1 MRSKIAL
8 IYEGVRAE
16 KRLFDNIEKN
26 FFANDCELVVIRM
39 PADGNIYML
48 WERLQ
53 EDDFETD
60 IISVIKEMCKSVKI
74 DDSNNLRSSEFSEVY
89 LFFDYDLHSKKNN
102 LKEIHRGKDIV
113 KEMLETFDNE
123 TENGKLYIS
132 YPMVESIKDISLE
145 RKAYDNL
152 CISLLQSGDYKKV
165 VNGQSDFLNYDRIT
179 FNMWLCACKASVK
192 RASFLVNDTEEC
204 DYDTFIKKVTQREI
218 YFVQRDKFVIGNE
231 TIAIINALPL
241 FLVEYYKE
249 SFWNQIMEI

>member
-1 MRSKIAL
+1 MGSKIAL

-60 IISVIKEMCKSVKI
+60 IISVVKEMCNTVKI
-74 DDSNNLRSSEFSEVY
+74 EDCNDLKPSEFSEVY
-89 LFFDYDLHSKKNN
+89 LFFDYDVHSKDNN
-102 LKEIHRGKDIV
+102 LKEIHRKKDIV

-132 YPMVESIKDISLE
+132 YPMVESIKDVSLE
-145 RKAYDNL
+145 RK
-152 CISLLQSGDYKKV
+152 
-165 VNGQSDFLNYDRIT
+165 
-179 FNMWLCACKASVK
+179 
-192 RASFLVNDTEEC
+192 E
-204 DYDTFIKKVTQREI
+204 YDT
-218 YFVQRDKFVIGNE
+218 
-231 TIAIINALPL
+231 L
-241 FLVEYYKE
+241 
-249 SFWNQIMEI
+249 